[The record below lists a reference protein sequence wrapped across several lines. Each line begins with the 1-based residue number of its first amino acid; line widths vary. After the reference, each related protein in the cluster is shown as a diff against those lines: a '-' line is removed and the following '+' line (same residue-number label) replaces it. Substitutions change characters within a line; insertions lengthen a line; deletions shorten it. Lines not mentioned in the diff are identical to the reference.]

1 MSRSEPP
8 RSDRASVDRQE
19 RYRQGQWAEY
29 IAAAYLIS
37 KGHRI
42 LARRLKT
49 PVGEIDLIAIRG
61 RRVAFIEVKRRP
73 SQADCEAAITPRLR
87 QRVHRAA
94 DLWLAKRPRYQGHDL
109 GFDLVFIVPRS
120 WPIHLRDAL

>member
-1 MSRSEPP
+1 MSRSGPKTDNTSAE
-8 RSDRASVDRQE
+8 RQD
-19 RYRQGQWAEY
+19 RYRQGQWAET
-29 IAAAYLIS
+29 IAAAYLLA

-42 LARRLKT
+42 LARRFKC
-49 PVGEIDLIAIRG
+49 PAGEIDLIAVRG

-73 SQADCEAAITPRLR
+73 TQADCEAAITPRLR

-94 DLWLAKRPRYQGHDL
+94 NLWLAKRPTYQNHDL

-120 WPIHLRDAL
+120 WPIYLKDTL

>member
-1 MSRSEPP
+1 MSRTGPSNADK
-8 RSDRASVDRQE
+8 SSVERQN
-19 RYRQGQWAEY
+19 RYRQGHWAEVL
-29 IAAAYLIS
+29 AAAYLIA

-49 PVGEIDLIAIRG
+49 PVGEIDLIAVRG
-61 RRVAFIEVKRRP
+61 RRVAFIEVKRRRT
-73 SQADCEAAITPRLR
+73 QADCEAAITPRLR

-94 DLWLAKRPRYQGHDL
+94 NLWLAKRPAYQNHDL

-120 WPIHLRDAL
+120 WPIYLKDTL